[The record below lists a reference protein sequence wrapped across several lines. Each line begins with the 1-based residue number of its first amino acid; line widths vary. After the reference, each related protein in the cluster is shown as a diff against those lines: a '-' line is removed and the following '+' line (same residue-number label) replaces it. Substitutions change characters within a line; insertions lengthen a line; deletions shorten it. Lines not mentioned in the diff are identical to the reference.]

1 MKSLIIVV
9 CLFITCS
16 VSAQDYP
23 FIKNFVAGTIILK
36 DGSRKTGLIRWFP
49 DPSEK
54 LRFKLNSDAVEE
66 KYQIPDLQGFITDTL
81 HFKMLSNLEVYGEKY
96 PLLNKMSKLKYTFA
110 QIIYTGKIN
119 VYYVLYNGYD
129 ALQGGFSSYPNL
141 IFEKTKDNKPE
152 YAAFPVYIRMRE
164 NRYDQAKERLL
175 PFFSEYPSIQEKLK
189 TFNRPTNML
198 SFIDSLKQIPE
209 VKNE

>member
-9 CLFITCS
+9 CLFIACS

-23 FIKNFVAGTIILK
+23 FIKKFVPGTIILK
-36 DGSRKTGLIRWFP
+36 DATQKTGLIRWFP
-49 DPSEK
+49 DPTEK
-54 LRFKLNSDAVEE
+54 LRFKPSEDGVEDKYAV
-66 KYQIPDLQGFITDTL
+66 PDLQGFITDTL
-81 HFKMLSNLEVYGEKY
+81 HFKMLSNLEVYGENY
-96 PLLNKMSKLKYTFA
+96 PLLNKLSKLKYTFA

-129 ALQGGFSSYPNL
+129 ALQGGYSTYPNL
-141 IFEKTKDNKPE
+141 IFEKTKDDKPE
-152 YAAFPVYIRMRE
+152 FAAFPVYIRMKE
-164 NRYDQAKERLL
+164 KRYEQAKERLL

-189 TFNRPTNML
+189 TFNRVANML
-198 SFIDSLKQIPE
+198 TFVDFIKQIPE

>member
-9 CLFITCS
+9 CLLITCS

-23 FIKNFVAGTIILK
+23 FIKNFVSGTIILK
-36 DGSRKTGLIRWFP
+36 NGTRKTGLIKWFP

-54 LRFKLNSDAVEE
+54 LRFKWNEEADEE

-81 HFKMLSNLEVYGEKY
+81 HFKMLSNLEIYGEKY
-96 PLLNKMSKLKYTFA
+96 PLLNRMSKLKYTFA
-110 QIIYTGKIN
+110 QIIYAGRIN

-129 ALQGGFSSYPNL
+129 ALQGYTAYPNL
-141 IFEKTKDNKPE
+141 VFEKTKDNKPE
-152 YAAFPVYIRMRE
+152 YAAFPLYIRMRE
-164 NRYDQAKERLL
+164 KRYEEAKERLL
-175 PFFSEYPSIQEKLK
+175 PFFSEYPGIQEKLK
-189 TFNRPTNML
+189 TFNRTTNML
-198 SFIDSLKQIPE
+198 NFIDSLKQIPE

>member
-16 VSAQDYP
+16 VSAQNYP

-54 LRFKLNSDAVEE
+54 LRFKMNNDAVEE
-66 KYQIPDLQGFITDTL
+66 KYQIPDLQGFTTDTL
-81 HFKMLSNLEVYGEKY
+81 HFKMLSNLEIYGEDY
-96 PLLNKMSKLKYTFA
+96 PVLNKMSKLKNMFG

-129 ALQGGFSSYPNL
+129 PLRNGYSAYPNL

-152 YAAFPVYIRMRE
+152 FAAFPVYINMRE
-164 NRYDQAKERLL
+164 KRYDEAKERLL
-175 PFFSEYPSIQEKLK
+175 PFFSEYPAIQEKLK
-189 TFNRPTNML
+189 TFNRATNMSGFVD
-198 SFIDSLKQIPE
+198 SFKQIPE
-209 VKNE
+209 LKNE